1 MSLLQAGFGSSGEY
15 TIDDS
20 LRFRSSA
27 SAYLNRTPASAT
39 NRKTWTWS
47 GWVKRGQLG
56 AYQTLFC
63 AGASDAVSPFETR
76 FRFNDTDTLTL
87 VINGNGASG
96 GGATTA
102 AVFRDPSA
110 WYHIVAY
117 VDMSASGQ
125 ANKARIY
132 VNGILQTVT
141 YSNFGTTDDSQVNNN
156 VIHRI
161 AANSFALSGYCDCY
175 LTEVNFIDGQAL
187 TPSDFGEFD
196 DNGTWKPL
204 AYTGTYGTNGFY
216 LNGVGVTDE
225 SGNGNDW
232 TNNNLNLSTST
243 ETTYDQMKD
252 TPSLV
257 DTNTGNFAVLNP
269 LDNGGNT
276 VSSGNLNVTTAVG
289 FDLIRST
296 FFVSSGKWYWEVEC
310 TDCGAGFVGVS
321 TASEGLNTRGAETS
335 SSATIRTTTGNIRSG
350 ASDSSYGTAVSDG
363 DVMILALDMDNGKF
377 YAGKNG
383 TWFNSG
389 NPATSTNPGKTGL
402 TTALSPSI
410 SVYNNEDYIANFGQR
425 PFAYTPPSGF
435 LKLNTFNLP
444 DSTIEKGQIT
454 LILCCGREL
463 IPMLVIVSQVL
474 ALNQISCGLKLD
486 RKDIV
491 IYFTTSLEVRELLL
505 NYQQTVLELKEAP
518 PQVKEGI

>member
-1 MSLLQAGFGSSGEY
+1 MSFIELGKFVCFVWLLPDG
-15 TIDDS
+15 
-20 LRFRSSA
+20 
-27 SAYLNRTPASAT
+27 
-39 NRKTWTWS
+39 
-47 GWVKRGQLG
+47 
-56 AYQTLFC
+56 
-63 AGASDAVSPFETR
+63 
-76 FRFNDTDTLTL
+76 
-87 VINGNGASG
+87 
-96 GGATTA
+96 
-102 AVFRDPSA
+102 
-110 WYHIVAY
+110 
-117 VDMSASGQ
+117 
-125 ANKARIY
+125 
-132 VNGILQTVT
+132 
-141 YSNFGTTDDSQVNNN
+141 
-156 VIHRI
+156 
-161 AANSFALSGYCDCY
+161 Y

-257 DTNTGNFAVLNP
+257 DTNAGNFAVLNP